1 MDERFKA
8 NTETMRNA
16 VTSNEV
22 VKICSSLTRVIGSH
36 IKSAKAVADMEHV
49 KYLESRLTRLE
60 EIKVE
65 CPAKFEEEKNNE
77 YQNYRFS
84 NRNEKT
90 TGVSRRW

>member
-1 MDERFKA
+1 MRLRKEVDGSTA

-49 KYLESRLTRLE
+49 KYLSRLTRLE

-65 CPAKFEEEKNNE
+65 C
-77 YQNYRFS
+77 
-84 NRNEKT
+84 
-90 TGVSRRW
+90 WLI